1 MGNQVLRPSHR
12 ALVLYLAFLTA
23 VVAVPAQALAGQMD
37 LTLFLGRA
45 YPVYDERLTIRPS
58 TPSLPGVDVTVS
70 GDPVIR
76 ADGGLV
82 LGGALAFELGVL
94 GIEGR
99 IDGTEVSL
107 DFSGA
112 RYDLRATQSPF
123 TGLTGSVT
131 LGSGRFDVR
140 RFYLLSGNVRLRT
153 PGPIGIVVSGGL
165 SLLPDLTTSGS
176 VPVSLDIAGL
186 SVLQG
191 AAPRLRLRAAPGESE
206 HRIGVNGGAGLRL
219 GGDRV
224 ALMVEIRGFYFRD
237 YELRFELADAP
248 DFAAALLENVD
259 AIRFRPVIV
268 NGQAGL
274 VFKF

>member
-1 MGNQVLRPSHR
+1 MGDVLRSSGR
-12 ALVLYLAFLTA
+12 AFVICLVALAAL
-23 VVAVPAQALAGQMD
+23 VAVPARARAGQMD

-58 TPSLPGVDVTVS
+58 PPSLPGVNVTVS

-82 LGGALAFELGVL
+82 IGGALAFEVGVL

-99 IDGTEVSL
+99 VDGTEVSL

-112 RYDLRATQSPF
+112 RYDLRATQPPF

-131 LGSGRFDVR
+131 LGGGSFDVQ

-165 SLLPDLTTSGS
+165 SLLPDLTTSGT

-191 AAPRLRLRAAPGESE
+191 VAPRLRLRAAPGESG
-206 HRIGVNGGAGLRL
+206 HRIGLNGGAGLRL

-224 ALMVEIRGFYFRD
+224 ALMAEIRGFYFRD
-237 YELRFELADAP
+237 YELRFELEDAP
-248 DFAAALLENVD
+248 DFVEELLDNLD
-259 AIRFRPVIV
+259 AVRFQPIIV
-268 NGQAGL
+268 NAQAGV